1 MLLNGAEGPAF
12 QEANPARIGPPEP
25 VLSGVEGS
33 GFSDLGSHEPTLNI
47 WSINLSCVLDHSP
60 TTPKPAIL
68 ELGFPN
74 KGEQRMNR
82 ARITAGGLALAAAAA
97 VISAPTINVFASGQQ
112 ARIPE
117 YLRAVSMYAPTASAP
132 NNILIDV
139 PANNTIYPPDIIP
152 PQFAWRD
159 NNPAATVWRIEILF
173 ARAHPIRLWSTGE
186 KLSISELDTTLT
198 GYVPP
203 TLTPEQQQ
211 MHTWRPDD
219 RTWATI
225 KQHSVDSPASIV
237 ISGFATQRDSTP
249 VSTAHAAITTS
260 RDPVGAPIFY
270 RDVPL
275 IPPAP
280 ETEQRGVIKPLPDSV
295 LPKIKW
301 QLRYINQPRSKVM
314 MTNLPTCGNCHSFS
328 RDGKTLGIDVDG
340 PANDKGLYAL
350 VPLKKVSVI
359 SNDYLL
365 RWSSFSEEHAQK
377 RFGFMSQVSP
387 DGRYVVNSIDVPYAH
402 GVRVLDR
409 LYNGFYPDYGF
420 GQVFYPTRGVLAWYS
435 RDTGKLQPLPGAD
448 DPAHVQ
454 TSAFWSPDGKYL
466 VYSRA
471 AARDPYPPG
480 YQRALY
486 ANDPNET
493 QVQYDLYRIPFND
506 GRGGTPERV
515 LGASQNGMSNNFPKI
530 SPDGKWIVFVQCK
543 NGLLMRPD
551 SKLFIVPFAGG
562 EARPLESN
570 LPVMNSWHT
579 WSPNGRWLAFSS
591 KSPSLYTRLYLTH
604 IDEQGHASP
613 PVLVE
618 NATAANR
625 AVNIPEFVNLG
636 PDALDHIETPAI
648 DFYREFDAAQ
658 QLQDEHKYEAAVPAW
673 QVAAAKDPTDAR
685 PLNNMGVALA
695 ATGKTA
701 EAIDAYQHSLTM
713 NPDSSQTHN
722 NLGSALAEAA
732 KFDDALQHIEKAI
745 ELNPDNG
752 AAHVNRGHILEVM
765 GGHREEAK
773 AELQRG
779 IELAPKSSDGHNIY
793 GVILAREGKLDE
805 AIAELRRAVDL
816 APRSAECHF
825 NLGRAFAARSRFPE
839 ALPQF
844 DAAAALTSNREP
856 AILQMQAA
864 MYSETGKF
872 QQAIDAAQRA
882 LDIAIERNDTDL
894 AATLRASLA
903 RYQHQQAS
911 NPSGQN

>member
-1 MLLNGAEGPAF
+1 M
-12 QEANPARIGPPEP
+12 
-25 VLSGVEGS
+25 
-33 GFSDLGSHEPTLNI
+33 
-47 WSINLSCVLDHSP
+47 
-60 TTPKPAIL
+60 K
-68 ELGFPN
+68 
-74 KGEQRMNR
+74 R
-82 ARITAGGLALAAAAA
+82 ALIAALTLAAAAGVLSVSTTTVLA
-97 VISAPTINVFASGQQ
+97 QKNAP
-112 ARIPE
+112 IPE
-117 YLRAVSMYAPTASAP
+117 YLSAVSMYATASTAP

-139 PANNTIYPPDIIP
+139 PINNTVYPPDIVP

-159 NNPAATVWRIEILF
+159 NNPAATTWRIEILF
-173 ARAHPIRLWSTGE
+173 THAHTIRIWSSGE
-186 KLSISELDTTLT
+186 KLLIGVLDTALT

-219 RTWATI
+219 RAWANI
-225 KQHSVDSPASIV
+225 KQHSIQSPATIV
-237 ISGFATQRDSTP
+237 ISGFPTKHDPTP
-249 VSTAHAAITTS
+249 ISSARVTFTTS

-280 ETEQRGVIKPLPDSV
+280 ESEQRGVIKPLPDSV

-301 QLRYINQPRSKVM
+301 QLRYINQRQSKVM

-359 SNDYLL
+359 SNDYLIH
-365 RWSSFSEEHAQK
+365 WSAFSEEHAQK

-387 DGRYVVNSIDVPYAH
+387 DGKFVVNSIDVPYAH

-435 RDTGKLQPLPGAD
+435 RDTGKLQTLPGAD
-448 DPAHVQ
+448 DPAYVQ
-454 TSAFWSPDGKYL
+454 TSAFWSPEGKYL

-471 AARDPYPPG
+471 AASDPYPPG
-480 YQRALY
+480 YQRSMY
-486 ANDPNET
+486 ANDSKET

-515 LGASQNGMSNNFPKI
+515 LGASENGMSNNFPKV
-530 SPDGKWIVFVQCK
+530 SPDGKWIVFVECK

-551 SKLFIVPFAGG
+551 SKLYIVPSEGG

-570 LPVMNSWHT
+570 LPVMNSWHS

-613 PVLVE
+613 PVPVE
-618 NATAANR
+618 NATASNR

-636 PDALDHIETPAI
+636 PEGLDHIETPAI

-658 QLQDEHKYEAAVPAW
+658 QLQDDHKYEAAVPAW

-695 ATGKTA
+695 ATGKTTDA
-701 EAIDAYQHSLTM
+701 VDAYQRSLAI
-713 NPDSSQTHN
+713 NSDSSQTHN
-722 NLGSALAEAA
+722 NLGSALAEAG
-732 KFDDALQHIEKAI
+732 KFDEALQHIEKAI
-745 ELNPDNG
+745 DLNPDNG
-752 AAHVNRGHILEVM
+752 SAHINRGHILEVM
-765 GGHREEAK
+765 GGHPDEAK
-773 AELQRG
+773 SELEKG
-779 IELAPKSSDGHNIY
+779 IQLAPKSSDGHNIY

-805 AIAELRRAVDL
+805 AIAELQRAVDL

-825 NLGRAFAARSRFPE
+825 NLGRAFAAASRFPD

-844 DAAAALTSNREP
+844 ETAATLSNNREP
-856 AILQMQAA
+856 AILQMLAA
-864 MYSETGKF
+864 MFSETGKF
-872 QQAIDAAQRA
+872 QAAIDTTQQAIA
-882 LDIAIERNDTDL
+882 LAETRNDTDL
-894 AATLRASLA
+894 AATLRANLQ
-903 RYQHQQAS
+903 RYQHQAQQAS
-911 NPSGQN
+911 TPRQN